1 MSNLEIKSLT
11 LSQIRELKN
20 LTQSDVQKYLNLKS
34 DRTFRLK
41 EQTKNEFT
49 LSEARKL
56 SELYKLTLDDFIQIV
71 DNTAKFYSLK
81 ESK

>member
-71 DNTAKFYSLK
+71 DNTVKFYSLK

>member
-1 MSNLEIKSLT
+1 MSNLEIKNLT